1 MGEIVIINQE
11 YVNDN
16 VTKIVEFMVM
26 VQPDQSDNSQ
36 NWKRSLLKDYK
47 NKEWIVVA
55 YKKYTEGVNMMTN
68 YTQRVNRFYDKE
80 LELEERAMR
89 EENALANEIA
99 HNKVWRHISMEFRD
113 KLIEL
118 MGRNGYEHY
127 LDESGLSKY
136 PPYYGL

>member
-89 EENALANEIA
+89 EESALANEIS
-99 HNKVWRHISMEFRD
+99 HNKNWRLQSQKVRD

-118 MGRNGYEHY
+118 MGRNGYENF